1 MVSDKKTQQEHLENG
16 AMVAVEKKPRGFG
29 SGRAPTQPLPSST
42 LICYN
47 FAVYLI
53 LRFIY

>member
-1 MVSDKKTQQEHLENG
+1 MNG
-16 AMVAVEKKPRGFG
+16 AMVAVEKKPREIWV
-29 SGRAPTQPLPSST
+29 QPFPSFT

-47 FAVYLI
+47 CAGFFYI